1 MFRSLQQILC
11 QREEVRKKPLAKR
24 GERDVQENS
33 SVCKEKKKKKMKAI
47 LKEPKKIID
56 SLDMPK
62 EAR

>member
-1 MFRSLQQILC
+1 MY
-11 QREEVRKKPLAKR
+11 RKT
-24 GERDVQENS
+24 VQC
-33 SVCKEKKKKKMKAI
+33 VKKKKKKMKAI